1 MSLSTLEFF
10 LVQAVR
16 AVRRNPLVT
25 MAAITN
31 VAVALT
37 ILGGFFLVTY
47 NLTHMADREAQ
58 AAVITCELAPD
69 AKPADVEAA
78 LLSDQRVKRTK
89 YVTKDQ
95 ARKQLAEKL
104 KLDLEALKL
113 VGDFLPDSILVYVTR
128 PEDLAAV
135 AQSARKIKGVAL
147 ARYPEQV
154 TGKLLTVA
162 RGVKLAGLVVGVF
175 LSLATLTVIN
185 TTIRLTIY
193 ARRREIRI
201 MQLVGATRWFI
212 RLPFLLEGLFE
223 GVVGGVLAAV
233 LVSAGYVWV
242 DEQVSRNL
250 PFLKLVDASTFLTLF
265 AVCVV
270 LTGALFGAVGS
281 LMGIRRYLRLV

>member
-1 MSLSTLEFF
+1 MSLSTLEF
-10 LVQAVR
+10 LIVQALR

-37 ILGGFFLVTY
+37 ILGSFFLIAY
-47 NLTHMADREAQ
+47 NLNHMADREAQ
-58 AAVITCELAPD
+58 AAVITCELSSD
-69 AKPADVEAA
+69 AKAADVEAA

-89 YVTKDQ
+89 YVTKDE

-113 VGDFLPDSILVYVTR
+113 VGDFLPNSILVYVTR

-135 AQSARKIKGVAL
+135 AESAKKIKGVAL

-154 TGKLLTVA
+154 TAKLLTVA
-162 RGVKLAGLVVGVF
+162 RGVKIAGLVVGVF
-175 LSLATLTVIN
+175 LCLATLTVIN
-185 TTIRLTIY
+185 TTIRLAIY

-212 RLPFLLEGLFE
+212 RLPFLLEGLFQ

-233 LVSAGYVWV
+233 LVSGGYAWV
-242 DEQVSRNL
+242 DAQVTRNL
-250 PFLKLVDASTFLTLF
+250 QFLKLVDASGFLTLF
-265 AVCVV
+265 AVCLVV
-270 LTGALFGAVGS
+270 AGALFGTVGS
-281 LMGIRRYLRLV
+281 LAGIRRYLRVV